1 MAAAEAQQAAVRYQG
16 VDKASF
22 GYKLLANLG
31 WREGEGL
38 GANKQGIAE
47 HIKVK
52 KKFDALGVGAA
63 EHATQL
69 RDWTT
74 GMVSYDFILSGLKE
88 VSRAPQESADNSS
101 SSTSSDSD
109 GRSSGYASE
118 SDTSASSKQTNARRQ
133 SKGKDTPK
141 QTTNGG
147 KQLKCKL
154 QVDKATPALDSKP
167 LKANKKRKQADA
179 VDEAPP
185 TKSGKKQRKQVSSE
199 VQQTS
204 ATDQPATVEPVSA
217 GVARVKLASH
227 VGRYRKREAAKM
239 VSNYS
244 ASDLAAI
251 LGAGSVA
258 GFPETDQAV
267 AKPVSMSQR
276 KVTNAVAHTTRNST
290 SSRSTSESGS
300 SSSDSSS
307 SDGSDADNDDS
318 SEQRIRPSTPSP
330 LEESRHADVAV
341 DDAELSTAWWCS
353 TFIKAGR
360 VGSKADAGQQSSRGK
375 IQITGFSE
383 QDQTDLYNQTHG
395 AATQGR
401 QGLGRSGMPKKVGGV
416 RWAGTKTKLVDSDEE
431 GGDNSQQQQQQQQA
445 MANKAVQASEGQQ
458 EGTGIV
464 IVMPKKVRVQQADT
478 SSVPAAVQ
486 QGGGK
491 SCGQQLP
498 GSCMAG
504 QSGTKGRSKKQTSK
518 QNGQQPTMEAVVKQ
532 PAACASVAVSG
543 KKVKWSKLAVK
554 ILESAPKRRMRVQKL
569 HQRILEDT
577 GLADAVEDSCSQ
589 LQCMLKRLRKAG
601 GFEVLDKHIKLV

>member
-1 MAAAEAQQAAVRYQG
+1 MHVVLISCNAY
-16 VDKASF
+16 
-22 GYKLLANLG
+22 
-31 WREGEGL
+31 
-38 GANKQGIAE
+38 
-47 HIKVK
+47 
-52 KKFDALGVGAA
+52 
-63 EHATQL
+63 
-69 RDWTT
+69 WT
-74 GMVSYDFILSGLKE
+74 
-88 VSRAPQESADNSS
+88 
-101 SSTSSDSD
+101 
-109 GRSSGYASE
+109 
-118 SDTSASSKQTNARRQ
+118 
-133 SKGKDTPK
+133 
-141 QTTNGG
+141 
-147 KQLKCKL
+147 CC
-154 QVDKATPALDSKP
+154 
-167 LKANKKRKQADA
+167 
-179 VDEAPP
+179 
-185 TKSGKKQRKQVSSE
+185 
-199 VQQTS
+199 
-204 ATDQPATVEPVSA
+204 
-217 GVARVKLASH
+217 
-227 VGRYRKREAAKM
+227 
-239 VSNYS
+239 
-244 ASDLAAI
+244 
-251 LGAGSVA
+251 
-258 GFPETDQAV
+258 
-267 AKPVSMSQR
+267 
-276 KVTNAVAHTTRNST
+276 
-290 SSRSTSESGS
+290 
-300 SSSDSSS
+300 
-307 SDGSDADNDDS
+307 
-318 SEQRIRPSTPSP
+318 
-330 LEESRHADVAV
+330 ADVVCCLAV
-341 DDAELSTAWWCS
+341 
-353 TFIKAGR
+353 
-360 VGSKADAGQQSSRGK
+360 V
-375 IQITGFSE
+375 
-383 QDQTDLYNQTHG
+383 QTHG